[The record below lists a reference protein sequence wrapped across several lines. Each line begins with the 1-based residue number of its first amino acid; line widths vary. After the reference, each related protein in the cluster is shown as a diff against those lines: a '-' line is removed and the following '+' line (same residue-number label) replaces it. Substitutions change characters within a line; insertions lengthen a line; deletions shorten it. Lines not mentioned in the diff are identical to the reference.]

1 VSPDTT
7 TATDSSGSTTRPTT
21 FARFSPRVARAVL
34 LVAATTLVAG
44 VAITFSPLK
53 SGFADVSRNRPG
65 DVPLYRAEVDRIA
78 TGEPYYIAAATE
90 LVARGYPT
98 RSVFNWRTPLP
109 MLLIGRL
116 PDPVFGK
123 ALLAGLAGLLIL
135 AGFVWVEREASTR
148 QALAVALML
157 TGVLMLTIV
166 GDLFVMPVLWS
177 GVLIALSIAAFGLG
191 RARLGIVAGIAAL
204 FFRELAALYCVVCW
218 LLDASHRRWRLV
230 AGWTLGMAAYAVFY
244 AFHIAQVSSLIDATA
259 RAHDESWLQL
269 GGAAFVISTAQM
281 NAYLLVVPQWIS
293 AVCLVLAVLGLAS
306 WNTAA
311 GQRIGWTMAGYM
323 IVLALVGQPFNQYW
337 GCLYAPLICFGLA
350 RAPAAVQDLLAASG
364 WWHDARPSLAGHD
377 SRAATS

>member
-1 VSPDTT
+1 VSPDITT
-7 TATDSSGSTTRPTT
+7 DADPHASTTKSTA
-21 FARFSPRVARAVL
+21 FARFSPCVARAVL
-34 LVAATTLVAG
+34 LVAAMALVTGA
-44 VAITFSPLK
+44 AITFSPLK

-78 TGEPYYIAAATE
+78 KGERYYTAAAAE
-90 LVARGYPT
+90 LTQRGYPT
-98 RSVFNWRTPLP
+98 RSIFNWRTPLP
-109 MLLIGRL
+109 MWLIGRL
-116 PDPVFGK
+116 PDAVLGK
-123 ALLAGLAGLLIL
+123 ALLAGLSGLLIL

-148 QALAVALML
+148 QALAVALAL
-157 TGVLMLTIV
+157 TGILMLTIV

-191 RARLGIVAGIAAL
+191 RERLGVVAGIAAL
-204 FFRELAALYCVVCW
+204 FFRELAALYCVVSW
-218 LLDASHRRWRLV
+218 LLDAWHRRWRLV

-244 AFHIAQVSSLIDATA
+244 AVHIWHVSPLVDATA

-311 GQRIGWTMAGYM
+311 GERIGLTMAAYM
-323 IVLALVGQPFNQYW
+323 MVLTLVGQPFNQYW
-337 GCLYAPLICFGLA
+337 GCLYAPLVCFGLA
-350 RAPAAVQDLLAASG
+350 RAPAAVRDLLAASG
-364 WWHDARPSLAGHD
+364 WWHDVRPSVAGRD
-377 SRAATS
+377 PFAATS